1 MAPAL
6 AGDSSCYDPFIDS
19 PIKEP
24 YLQSYRGLACHI
36 LSRPGVPQL
45 ACHLTIWRQ
54 LIVDTARA
62 SVVRQK
68 TVATQ
73 SWLQELS
80 QQLQEL
86 DPTHWWWNPASDQQA
101 IDRRGSHSQHHVD
114 AAHAHP
120 TEDILK
126 RRSRTLMSFDQLRTL
141 RHSSPSALALA
152 WSASQLMGQW
162 CNGMDG
168 GARLGDRTKYVWIA
182 SASHP
187 FVLRRQRRVR
197 SAYA

>member
-1 MAPAL
+1 MMQFLYSQLRLGAARRVTSTQVPIVAPAL

-101 IDRRGSHSQHHVD
+101 IDRRGSHSQRHVD

-126 RRSRTLMSFDQLRTL
+126 RRSRTWMSFDQLRTM

-152 WSASQLMGQW
+152 WSACLTTQLL
-162 CNGMDG
+162 DFF
-168 GARLGDRTKYVWIA
+168 GDRTKYVAIA
-182 SASHP
+182 S
-187 FVLRRQRRVR
+187 F
-197 SAYA
+197 